1 MAIRQMAFTS
11 DEALLCSAQ
20 RMQLNVSA
28 LPCQR
33 PPGLGQKEWESVRL
47 QVKAQVLGLAQTS
60 NDKLSS
66 FDFLVCM
73 MDCSGWP
80 LRPLALI
87 PIHPGAVHPP
97 WLVLPMLHHVKLP
110 GTPSLIMPP

>member
-33 PPGLGQKEWESVRL
+33 PPGLGQKEWESMRL
-47 QVKAQVLGLAQTS
+47 QVKAQVLGLA
-60 NDKLSS
+60 LS
-66 FDFLVCM
+66 D
-73 MDCSGWP
+73 
-80 LRPLALI
+80 LRPATTNSQASI
-87 PIHPGAVHPP
+87 SSSV
-97 WLVLPMLHHVKLP
+97 
-110 GTPSLIMPP
+110 